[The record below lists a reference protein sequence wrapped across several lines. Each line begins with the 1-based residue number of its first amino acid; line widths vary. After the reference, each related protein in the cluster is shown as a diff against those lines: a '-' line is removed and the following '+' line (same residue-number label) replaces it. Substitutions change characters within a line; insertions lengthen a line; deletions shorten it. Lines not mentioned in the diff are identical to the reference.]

1 MIVLQQPTHSVQ
13 LELVRVLRV
22 TTQAWGLPEAR
33 PRQARPWKLAT
44 RTPNTQ
50 RLAFQSNWSRVPVQS
65 LRWAI

>member
-22 TTQAWGLPEAR
+22 TTQAWGLPQAL
-33 PRQARPWKLAT
+33 PRQARPRKIAI
-44 RTPNTQ
+44 RTQGMPWQN
-50 RLAFQSNWSRVPVQS
+50 SWSRVPVQS